1 MLVLQRRRYSI
12 QQKTAVNFIFVF
24 QVDGQSIK
32 QHMGQDYAELVRL
45 KDGPASDILLEGIQ
59 RLKASVCVVTEL
71 FMQ

>member
-1 MLVLQRRRYSI
+1 M
-12 QQKTAVNFIFVF
+12 
-24 QVDGQSIK
+24 DGQSIK